1 MGQETLLIEAFLC
14 TQSSISRSCL
24 QSRHETGDQEEEEDG
39 ERRLAGSVCRQ
50 HYSNYTLPSLGP
62 LLVPSGC
69 KCYEIKYF

>member
-14 TQSSISRSCL
+14 SHSSISRSCL
-24 QSRHETGDQEEEEDG
+24 QSPHEAGDQEE
-39 ERRLAGSVCRQ
+39 RRLADTVCRQ

>member
-1 MGQETLLIEAFLC
+1 MGQETVLIEAFLC
-14 TQSSISRSCL
+14 SHSSISRSCL
-24 QSRHETGDQEEEEDG
+24 QSPHEAGDQEEEEE
-39 ERRLAGSVCRQ
+39 ERRLADTVCRQ